1 VLERYAFD
9 GESGRLLDLLV
20 EMRAT
25 SENFA
30 MHWTDR
36 RTRFREVLNGN
47 RCVHP
52 GSVYD
57 AISARIAEDLGFE
70 LGMFAGSVASLTV
83 LGAPDLI
90 VLTLSEFAQQAYRI
104 NRAGKLPLMVDAD
117 HGYGNALNVKRTVEE
132 LETAGIGGMSI
143 EDTELPTPF
152 GTTKPRLTTI
162 AEGVGKMKAALA
174 GRQDPLLAIAGR
186 TSAIQITGLDDAIA
200 RGKAYEAAGV
210 DALFFVGI
218 KTRAELD
225 AISAAT
231 TLPLIMGGVAGE
243 LTDKDYLAARRVRIA
258 LQGHQPFAAAVKATY
273 ETLKA
278 LRDGVQPGKLQGV
291 ADAELMR
298 RVTRE
303 ADYTG
308 WTKEFLGG

>member
-1 VLERYAFD
+1 
-9 GESGRLLDLLV
+9 
-20 EMRAT
+20 
-25 SENFA
+25 

-231 TLPLIMGGVAGE
+231 TLPLIMGGVTGE
-243 LTDKDYLAARRVRIA
+243 LADKDYLSARRVRIA

-278 LRDGVQPGKLQGV
+278 LREGVQPAKLQGV
-291 ADAELMR
+291 ADAELMK

-303 ADYTG
+303 ANYTG